1 MNSPLVQSPAY
12 LPRKIPTSAFSLRW
26 SPPRRA
32 RHFAQLHTWLTGEN
46 LLNRSNSSAGQNRSK
61 TKSTTNFNL
70 CLNAITATNF
80 SGIIATSSG
89 RTSRARCAGRWSVTP
104 AALAVRDERNG
115 VLADVFKWRWQTLLG
130 LSFYLLQS
138 QNSLP
143 NGPPNEIRSAQSPG
157 NWG

>member
-89 RTSRARCAGRWSVTP
+89 RTSHAKYADRWFSTGPGQLGAGSMARLTSKWTYPLRPPENCTTRNWDGC
-104 AALAVRDERNG
+104 RDLWK
-115 VLADVFKWRWQTLLG
+115 VG
-130 LSFYLLQS
+130 LRLSIGSEY
-138 QNSLP
+138 
-143 NGPPNEIRSAQSPG
+143 GPCF
-157 NWG
+157 